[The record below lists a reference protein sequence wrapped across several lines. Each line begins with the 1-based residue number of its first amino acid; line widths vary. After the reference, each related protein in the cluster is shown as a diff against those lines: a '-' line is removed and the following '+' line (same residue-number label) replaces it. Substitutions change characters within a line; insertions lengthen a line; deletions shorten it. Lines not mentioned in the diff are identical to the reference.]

1 VLWSPKLDTTLQ
13 MWPHQGWEER
23 ENHLPQPAGNTFPN
37 ALHNNT
43 GLLGA
48 DTYIKTLLH
57 QQGGGIRTIK
67 QAGI

>member
-1 VLWSPKLDTTLQ
+1 VEPKTGHSTADVASPGL
-13 MWPHQGWEER
+13 GR
-23 ENHLPQPAGNTFPN
+23 EGKSPPSTCNTFPN